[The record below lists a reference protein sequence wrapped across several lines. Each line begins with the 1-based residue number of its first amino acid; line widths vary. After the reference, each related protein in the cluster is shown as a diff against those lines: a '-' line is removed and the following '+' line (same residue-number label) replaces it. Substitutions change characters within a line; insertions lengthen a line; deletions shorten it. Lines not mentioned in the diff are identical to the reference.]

1 MSDTG
6 STHSEVDTTK
16 ELTVGFLLTITSKVT
31 VAASHAGTNNS
42 TRGRASTKTNK
53 ETKSKEGPF
62 TFAAS
67 LDSYLSFLRLC
78 LSIHKQDDKFKV
90 PSEQQAFKFRYYF
103 TPGRPFVNFLYFDF
117 ITMIK
122 PYIRS

>member
-31 VAASHAGTNNS
+31 VASHAGTTNNS
-42 TRGRASTKTNK
+42 SRGRASTKTNK
-53 ETKSKEGPF
+53 EIKSKEGPF

-67 LDSYLSFLRLC
+67 LDSYLGFLRLC

-90 PSEQQAFKFRYYF
+90 PSEKEAFKFRYYF
-103 TPGRPFVNFLYFDF
+103 TPGRPFVNLL
-117 ITMIK
+117 
-122 PYIRS
+122 